1 MQNKEHLRIEGL
13 RHILALKASLN
24 LGLSVELKEA
34 FPGIIPIG
42 RSFRPPS
49 LSSLSFSSRE
59 RERKRGKREGGKG

>member
-13 RHILALKASLN
+13 RHTLALKASLN

-42 RSFRPPS
+42 RSS
-49 LSSLSFSSRE
+49 LQDEKILNPY
-59 RERKRGKREGGKG
+59 